1 MAKSVTLTVKVNDQ
15 EFKDFVSKYNKFV
28 DNIKDLNNKFL
39 DLNKSI
45 TNVAQQTQKMT
56 DNIKGLFES
65 LKHVHGVATN
75 ITKTLGKW
83 ATLIQGVVMALG
95 AGVGM
100 FGMDRLARAMTDR
113 RRLQLGFGGDVA
125 ETQATL
131 RAGGIMGDET
141 QGVLTNIRAA
151 QADPKRA
158 RALIGMGVMDPGQ
171 PQARKP
177 EEIFKDLVKKLPE
190 FMSAPYALQRAR
202 AFGLTDIFPE
212 EYLMKFQGAK
222 GARAAQDVVEQMDK
236 RPAEMSEEALSDWTK
251 LSQAYKNFTTNL
263 VNRLGER
270 LAPVA
275 RNLTKLAEGL
285 TRMVNSMAKWKS
297 FQDVFEGLQRWAGK
311 FYRWLYGDKLI
322 DDLKSFFN
330 KILEFLK
337 DPNWNSFKAL
347 FNSFLTVLG
356 DLVTRIK
363 DTVIDQIKKILQSV
377 LPKWLQEKMGI
388 SEGGQAPAQD
398 QTGKGP
404 SPSNQ
409 VVDPMSGAPMGAPPA
424 GPSTPSVPPVPPNP
438 NQPRDPMS
446 GAPLPS
452 PPAAAPAPVAPG
464 ADRAFIPGGNQFA
477 ALMGGAGGRFTNQ
490 NTSVGGGRSLAFGG
504 SSATSVGGT
513 SVALRG
519 NNLFGG
525 GTSSASLRGGNMAF
539 GGSNAMFGGR
549 STGASIGA
557 ASLALR
563 GDTFG
568 GRSGFASL
576 RGGDRNLSLRGGN
589 RLAMMRGGSQFALS
603 RRGGD
608 VNVGGSRSNWS
619 QVAQAATPGPDVR
632 GAGLRGSTSM
642 AMKEGGRGRGP
653 GGLDLDNW
661 QLDRTASIRID
672 NNPGANPWM
681 TGASMG

>member
-15 EFKDFVSKYNKFV
+15 EFKDFVAKYNKFV
-28 DNIKDLNNKFL
+28 DRIKDLNDKFTGL
-39 DLNKSI
+39 SRSV

-125 ETQATL
+125 ETQATI

-141 QGVLTNIRAA
+141 QGILTNIRAA

-158 RALIGMGVMDPGQ
+158 RALIGMGVMDPSQ
-171 PQARKP
+171 PQAKKP

-190 FMSAPYALQRAR
+190 FMSSPYALQRAR

-212 EYLMKFQGAK
+212 EYLMKFQGPK
-222 GARAAQDVVEQMDK
+222 GARAAQDVVGQMDK
-236 RPAEMSEEALSDWTK
+236 RPAEMSDEALSDWTK
-251 LSQAYKNFTTNL
+251 LTQAYKNFTTNL

-275 RNLTKLAEGL
+275 RNLTKIADGL
-285 TRMVNSMAKWKS
+285 TSMVNAMAKWKS
-297 FQDVFEGLQRWAGK
+297 FQDVFDGLKSWSAK

-322 DDLKSFFN
+322 DDLKAYFN

-363 DTVIDQIKKILQSV
+363 DTVIDQIKKVLQSV
-377 LPKWLQEKMGI
+377 LPKWLQDKLGI
-388 SEGGQAPAQD
+388 SAD
-398 QTGKGP
+398 GKGTTGDGQTP
-404 SPSNQ
+404 APQTTPPNQ
-409 VVDPMSGAPMGAPPA
+409 TLDPLTGRVMPGPPA
-424 GPSTPSVPPVPPNP
+424 
-438 NQPRDPMS
+438 
-446 GAPLPS
+446 AS
-452 PPAAAPAPVAPG
+452 PPAASPPATSPPAPAATPVPPG
-464 ADRAFIPGGNQFA
+464 ADRAFIPGGTQFA
-477 ALMGGAGGRFTNQ
+477 SLIGGSSRFSMGGSTGG
-490 NTSVGGGRSLAFGG
+490 SSSLAFGG
-504 SSATSVGGT
+504 GPSTSIGGA
-513 SVALRG
+513 SLALRG
-519 NNLFGG
+519 NSLFGG
-525 GTSSASLRGGNMAF
+525 GANIASLRGGNLSL
-539 GGSNAMFGGR
+539 GQGSAMFRGG

-557 ASLALR
+557 ASLAMR

-568 GRSGFASL
+568 ARSRFASL
-576 RGGDRNLSLRGGN
+576 RGGDRNLSPRGGSRFASMRGGN
-589 RLAMMRGGSQFALS
+589 MFASRGGTTNI
-603 RRGGD
+603 GI
-608 VNVGGSRSNWS
+608 GGSRQNWS
-619 QVAQAATPGPDVR
+619 QIAQSAIPGRDMQGMALR
-632 GAGLRGSTSM
+632 GASSMM
-642 AMKEGGRGRGP
+642 AMGGRKGANR
-653 GGLDLDNW
+653 GGLDIDNW
-661 QLDRTASIRID
+661 QLDRTASLRID
-672 NNPGANPWM
+672 NNPGANPYM
-681 TGASMG
+681 AGVSMG